1 MVFRAEGGR
10 SLHSSVG
17 SVNIEFR
24 NLFQANDLGG
34 EKIMNAQI
42 LLLVAVLVFS
52 LMITGLFLTMREFQ
66 KAEDPSVRKGESAS
80 R

>member
-1 MVFRAEGGR
+1 MVFRSEGGR
-10 SLHSSVG
+10 PLHSGVG

-24 NLFQANDLGG
+24 NLFQANDHGG

-52 LMITGLFLTMREFQ
+52 LMLTGLFLTMREFQ